1 MSFFGPRGSGWQ
13 LSTLLLA
20 GLLLFIPLPASA
32 QEKAPTSPITVPNP
46 ATDLWRAVRQ
56 REGAAAGQT
65 QVRGVETGV
74 LIEQRGEAFR
84 EYRRRDFIGNAGI
97 FIGVIAGLVLLFYIL
112 RGRINIPG
120 GRSGRRVKRFADF
133 ERTLHWFTAVVFVF
147 LALTGLTLLFGRF
160 VVLPVF
166 GAEAFGVIA
175 SACKEGH
182 NLFGPLFLVAVVL
195 LFIRF
200 AWRNL
205 PSRGDLTWLVKGG
218 GIVGKAHVSAGFFNA
233 GEKIWFWS
241 VMLLGITVSVSGLV
255 LIFPILGQSREIMQL
270 ALIVHGVAA
279 VIFIAGSFGH
289 IYIGTIG
296 TEGSLESMTT
306 GYVDENWAEAHHD
319 RWHAEL
325 MEQPGRSVD
334 RSGADT
340 TGTMRTTADKA

>member
-1 MSFFGPRGSGWQ
+1 M
-13 LSTLLLA
+13 
-20 GLLLFIPLPASA
+20 
-32 QEKAPTSPITVPNP
+32 
-46 ATDLWRAVRQ
+46 
-56 REGAAAGQT
+56 
-65 QVRGVETGV
+65 
-74 LIEQRGEAFR
+74 
-84 EYRRRDFIGNAGI
+84 
-97 FIGVIAGLVLLFYIL
+97 
-112 RGRINIPG
+112 
-120 GRSGRRVKRFADF
+120 
-133 ERTLHWFTAVVFVF
+133 
-147 LALTGLTLLFGRF
+147 
-160 VVLPVF
+160 
-166 GAEAFGVIA
+166 
-175 SACKEGH
+175 
-182 NLFGPLFLVAVVL
+182 

-205 PSRGDLTWLVKGG
+205 RSRGDLTWLAKGG

-241 VMLLGITVSVSGLV
+241 VILLGIAVSVSGLV

-270 ALIVHGVAA
+270 ALMVHGIAA

-319 RWHAEL
+319 RWHAEV
-325 MEQPGRSVD
+325 MAQPGRSAD